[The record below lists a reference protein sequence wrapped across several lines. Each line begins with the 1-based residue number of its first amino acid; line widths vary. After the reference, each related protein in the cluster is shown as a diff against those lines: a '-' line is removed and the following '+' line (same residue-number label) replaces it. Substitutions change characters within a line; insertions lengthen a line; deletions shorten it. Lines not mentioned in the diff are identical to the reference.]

1 MRYSVTPIGFAI
13 VIAIIIT
20 INYCGLHD
28 NDTMAIQ
35 WSHIVLVHFK
45 EVRAEGGSAVVLV
58 ELRVFRV
65 VVDPWDL
72 AMAVVVRED
81 EDDAHLATGI
91 HRPEV
96 EVGVVVDGDLEAVA
110 AKLYSVLALGHNGIV
125 AVVREDG
132 LDLRGLE
139 SGEHAEGRL

>member
-28 NDTMAIQ
+28 NDAMAIQ

-72 AMAVVVRED
+72 TMAVVVRDD
-81 EDDAHLATGI
+81 EDDAHLTTGI

-96 EVGVVVDGDLEAVA
+96 EVG
-110 AKLYSVLALGHNGIV
+110 NGIV